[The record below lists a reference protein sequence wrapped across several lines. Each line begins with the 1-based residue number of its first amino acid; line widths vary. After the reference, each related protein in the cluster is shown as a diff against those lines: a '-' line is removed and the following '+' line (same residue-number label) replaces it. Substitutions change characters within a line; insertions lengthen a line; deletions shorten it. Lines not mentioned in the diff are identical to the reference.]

1 LKTDRFAA
9 AGRHQNENIPAGQGF
24 FDNIELMVTK
34 CVVAEKS
41 LKDVLRR
48 HAFPKARVQPMTNKG
63 RSDRSY
69 KATCSKLRTYFFVN
83 PAARHEN
90 IGKFTEAFV
99 N

>member
-24 FDNIELMVTK
+24 FDNVELMVAK
-34 CVVAEKS
+34 RFVAKKS
-41 LKDVLRR
+41 LQNVLRR
-48 HAFPKARVQPMTNKG
+48 HAFPKARVQPMTNRG
-63 RSDRSY
+63 LSDRLY

-83 PAARHEN
+83 PAAWHEN